1 MTTELNLNE
10 NTTVKSPNKTQ
21 TRKKSIP
28 TTSNSEK
35 TESNSTE
42 KTFDQ
47 TVEIKKTKQPQ
58 VNGLI
63 LEDMLA
69 SLNKQVAEIAPK
81 MQKASSVDEL
91 YRIAVNTIR
100 DALETERVLIY
111 KFDGEISGLVVGE
124 SVARGF
130 TPAMRDGIPM
140 VVFGYEQAT
149 DYERQFVIRYD
160 DVETVHLTP
169 DQRKLWEQFQIQA
182 SLNISLYLDGKIW
195 GVLSVQQCSNPRI
208 WQEQE
213 ITFLNQIVR
222 DLLLC
227 LQPLQFKALLQERSE
242 QEKLVARIT
251 QKIGQSP
258 NFENLFRFATVEI
271 RRLLKCDRVGIYHFH
286 EDWSGEFI
294 AESVGQGWVSVVDAQ
309 DRDTSLRGHL
319 SEYDRCTV
327 KNLSMSSTAQE
338 ADTYMKDT
346 KGGEYARGQ
355 RFKQIDDIY
364 TMGYA
369 PCYLETLEKYQCR
382 AYIVVPLFVE
392 NKLWGLLAAY
402 QNSGPRAWQESDVN
416 FMLQLGS
423 PLAVAIQQMEAQIK
437 IDESSKQIERSA
449 AREQALARITTRL
462 SRTMELEAVFRL
474 SGQARENLANERID
488 TIFKIATQ
496 ETRQMLACSR
506 IALYQFNPNWS
517 GHFVAESI
525 ASGWNRVLEIIP
537 VIEDSH
543 LQETQGGRYKD
554 NNSLVVNDIYT
565 IGHSPCHIELLEQ
578 MEARS
583 YMIVPV
589 FTGEKLW
596 GLLGAYQNDKARVWE
611 KGELS
616 SLTQVG
622 IQVGIA
628 LKQVKYLEDVRQ
640 QSEQL
645 SKLAERET
653 NFVQFIFKIGQR
665 IVERLQQKNFNPDT
679 LFRSITQELR
689 QLLSVDRVVIYRF
702 NPDWSGEFIIEDVGS
717 GYLKLAGSDMA
728 VIADPVLQESS
739 GGRYRKNEPS
749 AISDIDSSA
758 DLTFSREALEE
769 WGAKAY
775 IAAPLFKGDQQLWG
789 LLLTYQNN
797 SPRQWEEGEV
807 NLLIQVATQLGI
819 VLQQSEYLEQLEIQ
833 SQQLSEAAK
842 REKLANE
849 ALQHDVAQ
857 LLSAVQPALQGDLTV
872 RAPITGDEV
881 GKIADTYNNTL
892 ENLRQLVMQVQQAS
906 EAVAG
911 TSQNSESSI
920 VELANQAQQQFQA
933 LSQAV
938 EQIQE
943 MVASTEAVAT
953 SARLVEEAVQKTN
966 QTVKEG
972 ETAMNKTVDGITAIR
987 ETVAETSKRIKRLS
1001 ESGQKVSRVV
1011 NLISNFTTQTQ
1022 ILALNAAIE
1031 ATKAGEHGKGFA
1043 VVADEVRSLAG
1054 QSAEATA
1061 EIEELVQEIQAGTTE
1076 VAAAMDTGI
1085 HQVVEGTKLVTEVR
1099 QQLNAIVEA
1108 TTQISEL
1115 VDRITQTTQVQ
1126 NLQSQSIT
1134 QTMTDV
1140 AGIANKTSA
1149 DSIQLSTS
1157 FKELLAMAQDLQLSA
1172 SQFVV
1177 TRVSQVET
1185 NE

>member
-1 MTTELNLNE
+1 MDNETNLTTNGNEKSPSRTQKSSVSTNLNR
-10 NTTVKSPNKTQ
+10 KQTQ
-21 TRKKSIP
+21 PK
-28 TTSNSEK
+28 N
-35 TESNSTE
+35 
-42 KTFDQ
+42 
-47 TVEIKKTKQPQ
+47 VEVTQPQ
-58 VNGLI
+58 HFQI
-63 LEDMLA
+63 KEITSEDMLA
-69 SLNKQVAEIAPK
+69 VLNQQVAIIA
-81 MQKASSVDEL
+81 QQIQQASSVVEL
-91 YRIAVNTIR
+91 YQTVVKAIR
-100 DALETERVLIY
+100 EALVAERVLIY
-111 KFDGEISGLVVGE
+111 EFDGESSGVVVAE
-124 SVARGF
+124 SVARGY
-130 TPAMRDGIPM
+130 TPAMRDEMPI
-140 VVFGYEQAT
+140 VVFGFEQVT
-149 DYERQFVIRYD
+149 DYSNQSTIRYD
-160 DVETVHLTP
+160 DLETSLLTP
-169 DQRKLWEQFQIQA
+169 DQRKLWQQFQIQA
-182 SLNISLYLDGKIW
+182 SLNVPLYLNGNVW
-195 GVLSVQQCSNPRI
+195 GLLSVQQCSNGRT

-213 ITFLNQIVR
+213 IILLNQVVR
-222 DLLLC
+222 DFLLC
-227 LQPLQFKALLQERSE
+227 LQPLQFQILLQERSE
-242 QEKLVARIT
+242 QEQLVARIT

-271 RRLLKCDRVGIYHFH
+271 RRLLKCDRVGIYCFH

-294 AESVGQGWVSVVDAQ
+294 AESVGAGWVSVVDEQ
-309 DRDTSLRGHL
+309 VHNISLRRSLIDH
-319 SEYDRCTV
+319 DRCNV
-327 KNLSMSSTAQE
+327 SKLSASSADV
-338 ADTYMKDT
+338 DTYLRDT
-346 KGGEYARGQ
+346 KGGQYTRGE
-355 RFKQIDDIY
+355 RFKCVSDIY
-364 TMGYA
+364 EMGYSA
-369 PCYLETLEKYQCR
+369 CYLEVLEKYQCR
-382 AYIVVPLFVE
+382 AYMIVPLFVDG
-392 NKLWGLLAAY
+392 KLWGLLAAY
-402 QNSGPRAWQESDVN
+402 QNSNPRLWQDSEIN
-416 FMLQLGS
+416 FMLQLSS
-423 PLAVAIQQMEAQIK
+423 PLAVTIQQMETQLK
-437 IDESSKQIERSA
+437 IEASSKQIERSA

-462 SRTMELEAVFRL
+462 SRTMDLEAIFR
-474 SGQARENLANERID
+474 SSVHVRENLANERID

-496 ETRQMLACSR
+496 ETRQMLNCNR
-506 IALYQFNPNWS
+506 VALYQFNPDWT
-517 GHFVAESI
+517 GHFIAESA
-525 ASGWNRVLEIIP
+525 ASGWNRLLDIIP
-537 VIEDSH
+537 IIEDSH

-554 NNSLVVNDIYT
+554 SGSITVNDIYT
-565 IGHSPCHIELLEQ
+565 SGHAPCHIELLEQ
-578 MEARS
+578 MEARA

-589 FTGEKLW
+589 FTGDKLW
-596 GLLGAYQNDKARVWE
+596 GLLGAYQNDKPRVWE

-616 SLTQVG
+616 SLIQVG

-665 IVERLQQKNFNPDT
+665 IVERLQQKNFNPDS

-689 QLLSVDRVVIYRF
+689 QLLNVDRVAIYRF
-702 NPDWSGEFIIEDVGS
+702 SPDWSGEFIIEDVGS

-749 AISDIDSSA
+749 AINDINHSS
-758 DLTFSREALEE
+758 DLTFSREILEQ

-775 IAAPLFKGDQQLWG
+775 IAAPLFKGEQQLWG
-789 LLLTYQNN
+789 LLLTYQNTA
-797 SPRQWEEGEV
+797 PRHWEEGEV

-833 SQQLSEAAK
+833 SQQLSEAAQ
-842 REKLANE
+842 REKQANE
-849 ALQHDVAQ
+849 ALQQEVAQ

-872 RAPITGDEV
+872 RAPVTGDEV

-892 ENLRQLVMQVQQAS
+892 ENLRQLVTQVQQAS
-906 EAVAG
+906 QAVAS

-953 SARLVEEAVQKTN
+953 SARLVEEAVQTTN
-966 QTVKEG
+966 QTVKAG
-972 ETAMNKTVDGITAIR
+972 ESAMNKTVDGITGIR

-1011 NLISNFTTQTQ
+1011 SLISSFTTQTQ

-1031 ATKAGEHGKGFA
+1031 ATKAGEHGRGFA

-1085 HQVVEGTKLVTEVR
+1085 QQVVEGTKLVTEVR

-1115 VDRITQTTQVQ
+1115 VERITHTTQVQ
-1126 NLQSQSIT
+1126 NQQSQSIT

-1149 DSIQLSTS
+1149 DSIKLSAS
-1157 FKELLAMAQDLQLSA
+1157 FKELLTMAQDLQLSA
-1172 SQFVV
+1172 SQFKV
-1177 TRVSQVET
+1177 TRGSSVEG
-1185 NE
+1185 ND

>member
-616 SLTQVG
+616 SLNWLSEKLILCNLSSKLDSELSNACNKRILIPILCFVLLLKNCGNYLVLTALLF
-622 IQVGIA
+622 IA
-628 LKQVKYLEDVRQ
+628 LIQ
-640 QSEQL
+640 
-645 SKLAERET
+645 
-653 NFVQFIFKIGQR
+653 IG
-665 IVERLQQKNFNPDT
+665 V
-679 LFRSITQELR
+679 
-689 QLLSVDRVVIYRF
+689 
-702 NPDWSGEFIIEDVGS
+702 
-717 GYLKLAGSDMA
+717 
-728 VIADPVLQESS
+728 
-739 GGRYRKNEPS
+739 
-749 AISDIDSSA
+749 
-758 DLTFSREALEE
+758 
-769 WGAKAY
+769 
-775 IAAPLFKGDQQLWG
+775 
-789 LLLTYQNN
+789 
-797 SPRQWEEGEV
+797 V
-807 NLLIQVATQLGI
+807 NLL
-819 VLQQSEYLEQLEIQ
+819 
-833 SQQLSEAAK
+833 
-842 REKLANE
+842 
-849 ALQHDVAQ
+849 
-857 LLSAVQPALQGDLTV
+857 
-872 RAPITGDEV
+872 
-881 GKIADTYNNTL
+881 
-892 ENLRQLVMQVQQAS
+892 
-906 EAVAG
+906 
-911 TSQNSESSI
+911 
-920 VELANQAQQQFQA
+920 
-933 LSQAV
+933 
-938 EQIQE
+938 
-943 MVASTEAVAT
+943 
-953 SARLVEEAVQKTN
+953 
-966 QTVKEG
+966 
-972 ETAMNKTVDGITAIR
+972 
-987 ETVAETSKRIKRLS
+987 SKML
-1001 ESGQKVSRVV
+1001 
-1011 NLISNFTTQTQ
+1011 
-1022 ILALNAAIE
+1022 
-1031 ATKAGEHGKGFA
+1031 
-1043 VVADEVRSLAG
+1043 VVAILSW
-1054 QSAEATA
+1054 
-1061 EIEELVQEIQAGTTE
+1061 LV
-1076 VAAAMDTGI
+1076 
-1085 HQVVEGTKLVTEVR
+1085 
-1099 QQLNAIVEA
+1099 AIW
-1108 TTQISEL
+1108 Q
-1115 VDRITQTTQVQ
+1115 
-1126 NLQSQSIT
+1126 
-1134 QTMTDV
+1134 
-1140 AGIANKTSA
+1140 
-1149 DSIQLSTS
+1149 
-1157 FKELLAMAQDLQLSA
+1157 
-1172 SQFVV
+1172 
-1177 TRVSQVET
+1177 
-1185 NE
+1185 

>member
-1 MTTELNLNE
+1 MTNELNSTPNSNAKSQIRTQKSSASTTLNRKQTE
-10 NTTVKSPNKTQ
+10 PKSVEVTQ
-21 TRKKSIP
+21 LEQSQIKEV
-28 TTSNSEK
+28 TS
-35 TESNSTE
+35 
-42 KTFDQ
+42 
-47 TVEIKKTKQPQ
+47 
-58 VNGLI
+58 
-63 LEDMLA
+63 EDMLA
-69 SLNKQVAEIAPK
+69 VLNQQVTAISQQIQP
-81 MQKASSVDEL
+81 ASSVIEL
-91 YRIAVNTIR
+91 YQIVVKAIR
-100 DALETERVLIY
+100 EALVAERVLIY
-111 KFDGEISGLVVGE
+111 QFDSESSGVVVAE
-124 SVARGF
+124 SVARGY
-130 TPAMRDGIPM
+130 TPAMRDEMPI
-140 VVFGYEQAT
+140 VVFGFEQVT
-149 DYERQFVIRYD
+149 DYGNQSIIRYD
-160 DVETVHLTP
+160 DLESGPLTP
-169 DQRKLWEQFQIQA
+169 DQSKLWQQFQIQA
-182 SLNISLYLDGKIW
+182 SLNISLYLNGNIW
-195 GVLSVQQCSNPRI
+195 GLLSVQQCSNSRI

-213 ITFLNQIVR
+213 ITLLNQVVR
-222 DLLLC
+222 DFLLC
-227 LQPLQFKALLQERSE
+227 LQPLQFQILLQERSE
-242 QEKLVARIT
+242 QEQLVARIT

-271 RRLLKCDRVGIYHFH
+271 RRLLKCDRVGIYCFH
-286 EDWSGEFI
+286 EDWSGQFI
-294 AESVGQGWVSVVDAQ
+294 AESVGAGWVSVVDEQAHN
-309 DRDTSLRGHL
+309 TSLRANL
-319 SEYDRCTV
+319 IEYDRCTIS
-327 KNLSMSSTAQE
+327 KLTASSADV
-338 ADTYMKDT
+338 DTYLRDT
-346 KGGEYARGQ
+346 KGGQYTRGE
-355 RFKQIDDIY
+355 RFKCVTDIY
-364 TMGYA
+364 EMGYSS
-369 PCYLETLEKYQCR
+369 CYLEVLEKYQCR
-382 AYIVVPLFVE
+382 AYMIVPLFVDS
-392 NKLWGLLAAY
+392 KLWGLLAAY
-402 QNSGPRAWQESDVN
+402 QNSGPRIWQDSEIN
-416 FMLQLGS
+416 FMLQLSS
-423 PLAVAIQQMEAQIK
+423 PLAVTIQQMETQLQIQA
-437 IDESSKQIERSA
+437 SSKQIERSA

-462 SRTMELEAVFRL
+462 SRTMDLEAIFR
-474 SGQARENLANERID
+474 SSVQVRENLANERID

-496 ETRQMLACSR
+496 ETRQMLTCNR
-506 IALYQFNPNWS
+506 VALYQFNSDWT
-517 GHFVAESI
+517 GHFVAESA
-525 ASGWNRVLEIIP
+525 ASGWNRLLDIIP
-537 VIEDSH
+537 IIEDSH

-554 NNSLVVNDIYT
+554 NGSIIVNDIYT
-565 IGHSPCHIELLEQ
+565 SGHAPCHIELLEQ
-578 MEARS
+578 MEARA

-596 GLLGAYQNDKARVWE
+596 GLLGAYQNDKPRVWE

-616 SLTQVG
+616 SLIQVG

-665 IVERLQQKNFNPDT
+665 IVERLQQKNFNPDS

-689 QLLSVDRVVIYRF
+689 QLLNVDRVAIYRF
-702 NPDWSGEFIIEDVGS
+702 SPDWSGEFIIEDVGS

-749 AISDIDSSA
+749 AINDINHSS
-758 DLTFSREALEE
+758 DLTFSREILEQ

-775 IAAPLFKGDQQLWG
+775 IAAPLFKGEQQLWG
-789 LLLTYQNN
+789 LLLTYQNTA
-797 SPRQWEEGEV
+797 PRHWEEGEV

-833 SQQLSEAAK
+833 SQQLSEAAQ
-842 REKLANE
+842 REKQANE
-849 ALQHDVAQ
+849 ALQQEVAQ

-872 RAPITGDEV
+872 RAPVTGDEV

-892 ENLRQLVMQVQQAS
+892 ENLRQLVTQVQQAS
-906 EAVAG
+906 QAVAS

-966 QTVKEG
+966 QTVKAG
-972 ETAMNKTVDGITAIR
+972 ESAMNKTVDGITGIR

-1011 NLISNFTTQTQ
+1011 SLISSFTTQTQ

-1031 ATKAGEHGKGFA
+1031 ATKAGEHGRGFA

-1085 HQVVEGTKLVTEVR
+1085 QQVVEGTKLVTEVR

-1115 VDRITQTTQVQ
+1115 VDRITHTTQVQ
-1126 NLQSQSIT
+1126 NQQSQSIT

-1149 DSIQLSTS
+1149 DSIKLSAS
-1157 FKELLAMAQDLQLSA
+1157 FKELLTMAQDLQLSA
-1172 SQFVV
+1172 SQFKV
-1177 TRVSQVET
+1177 TRSSSAEG
-1185 NE
+1185 ND

>member
-1 MTTELNLNE
+1 MTAELDLTKNGS
-10 NTTVKSPNKTQ
+10 TKPQNKTQ
-21 TRKKSIP
+21 TRKPSTSTRLSRKQPESTNVEKSIEVTP
-28 TTSNSEK
+28 AQKS
-35 TESNSTE
+35 
-42 KTFDQ
+42 Q
-47 TVEIKKTKQPQ
+47 IQ
-58 VNGLI
+58 GLI
-63 LEDMLA
+63 SEDLLA
-69 SLNKQVAEIAPK
+69 VLNQQVTAIAQK
-81 MQKASSVDEL
+81 MQQTSSVTEL
-91 YRIAVNTIR
+91 YKIAVTSIR
-100 DALETERVLIY
+100 ETLVTERVLIY
-111 KFDGEISGLVVGE
+111 EFGEKTSGAVVAE

-130 TPAMRDGIPM
+130 TPAMRDEMPL
-140 VVFGYEQAT
+140 VVFGFEQFT
-149 DYERQFVIRYD
+149 DYEKESVIRYD
-160 DVETVHLTP
+160 DIETAPLTP
-169 DQRKLWEQFQIQA
+169 DQCKLWEQFQIQS
-182 SLNISLYLDGKIW
+182 SLNISLHLDGKIW
-195 GVLSVQQCSNPRI
+195 GILSVQQCSSPRI

-227 LQPLQFKALLQERSE
+227 MQPLRFQALLQERSE
-242 QEKLVARIT
+242 QEQLITRIT

-258 NFENLFRFATVEI
+258 NFENLFGFTTVEI

-294 AESVGQGWVSVVDAQ
+294 AESVGGGWIAVLTAQ
-309 DRDTSLRGHL
+309 ERDSSLRGNL
-319 SEYDRCTV
+319 AEYDRCTV
-327 KNLSMSSTAQE
+327 KSLSMTSTQE
-338 ADTYMKDT
+338 VDTYLRDT
-346 KGGEYARGQ
+346 KGGEYARG
-355 RFKQIDDIY
+355 RRYKQINDIY
-364 TMGYA
+364 GMGYT

-382 AYIVVPLFVE
+382 AYVVVPLFVHGR
-392 NKLWGLLAAY
+392 LWGLLAAY
-402 QNSGPRAWQESDVN
+402 QNSGPRVWLESEVN
-416 FMLQLGS
+416 FLLQLSS
-423 PLAVAIQQMEAQIK
+423 PLAVAIQQMEAQLK
-437 IDESSKQIERSA
+437 IEESSKQMERSA

-462 SRTMELEAVFRL
+462 SRTMDLEAVFR
-474 SGQARENLANERID
+474 SSAQARGNLASDRID

-496 ETRQMLACSR
+496 ETRQMLSCQR
-506 IALYQFNPNWS
+506 VALYQFNPNWS
-517 GHFVAESI
+517 GHFVAESA
-525 ASGWNRVLEIIP
+525 ASGWNRLLDIIP
-537 VIEDSH
+537 TIEDTY
-543 LQETQGGRYKD
+543 LQESQGGRYKD
-554 NNSLVVNDIYT
+554 NGSIVVNDIYT
-565 IGHSPCHIELLEQ
+565 IGHAACHIELLEQ
-578 MEARS
+578 MEARA

-589 FTGEKLW
+589 FTGDQLW
-596 GLLGAYQNDKARVWE
+596 GLLGAYQNDKPRTWE
-611 KGELS
+611 NGELS
-616 SLTQVG
+616 SLIQVG

-628 LKQVKYLEDVRQ
+628 LKQVKYLEEVRQ

-665 IVERLQQKNFNPDT
+665 IVERLQQKNFNPDS

-689 QLLSVDRVVIYRF
+689 QLLNVDRVAIYRF

-739 GGRYRKNEPS
+739 GGRFRKNEPS
-749 AISDIDSSA
+749 AIHDVQVCA
-758 DLTFSREALEE
+758 DLTFSREVLEQ

-775 IAAPLFKGDQQLWG
+775 IAAPLFKGEQQLWG
-789 LLLTYQNN
+789 LLLTYQNTA
-797 SPRQWEEGEV
+797 PRQWEEGEV

-833 SQQLSEAAK
+833 SQQLSKAAQ
-842 REKLANE
+842 REKQANE
-849 ALQHDVAQ
+849 ALQQEVAQ

-872 RAPITGDEV
+872 RAPVTGDEV

-892 ENLRQLVMQVQQAS
+892 ENLRQLVTQVQQAS
-906 EAVAG
+906 QAVAS
-911 TSQNSESSI
+911 TSQDSESSI

-938 EQIQE
+938 EQIQK

-972 ETAMNKTVDGITAIR
+972 ETAMNKTVDGITGIR

-1011 NLISNFTTQTQ
+1011 SLISNFTTQTQ

-1031 ATKAGEHGKGFA
+1031 ATKAGEHGRGFA

-1085 HQVVEGTKLVTEVR
+1085 QQVVEGTKLVTEVR

-1115 VDRITQTTQVQ
+1115 VERITETTQVQ
-1126 NLQSQSIT
+1126 NQQSQSIT

-1149 DSIQLSTS
+1149 DSIKLSAS

-1172 SQFVV
+1172 SQFKV
-1177 TRVSQVET
+1177 TRGFQVEG
-1185 NE
+1185 ND